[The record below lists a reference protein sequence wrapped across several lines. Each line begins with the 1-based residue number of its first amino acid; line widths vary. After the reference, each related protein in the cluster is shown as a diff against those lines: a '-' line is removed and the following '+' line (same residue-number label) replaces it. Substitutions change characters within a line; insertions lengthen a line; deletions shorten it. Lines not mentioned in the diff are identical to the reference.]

1 MNKFIIEDEIL
12 LKIRTA
18 LEQIKAEI
26 IPSVI
31 YFQNI
36 NNTV

>member
-12 LKIRTA
+12 LKITTA